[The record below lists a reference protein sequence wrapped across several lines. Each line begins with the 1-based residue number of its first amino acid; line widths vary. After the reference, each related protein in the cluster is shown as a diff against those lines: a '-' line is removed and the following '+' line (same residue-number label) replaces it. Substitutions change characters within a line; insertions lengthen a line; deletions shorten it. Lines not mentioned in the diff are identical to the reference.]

1 MIKIGLQFFGGRG
14 SSSGG
19 ENNGGGLPEKGKR
32 GLSRSSISKETDV
45 WSYRHN
51 KNNEPFVDA
60 MNSAAKKMSED
71 FPGLMDDVTEIN
83 AGTLKGAAARSVLG
97 YYGQGRVA
105 LNTNYTNVDKM
116 NKVYDEAVKE
126 GYHPSR
132 GNKSGTEAVM
142 YHEMGHALSDHVAK
156 KVGASNLDSASK
168 TIVDN
173 AYKSSKATGGTAKF
187 AGSISGYA
195 KESYAECVAEAVSD
209 WYCNGNKASKASK
222 AIMSELKKYK

>member
-1 MIKIGLQFFGGRG
+1 MIIKIWAN
-14 SSSGG
+14 SGT
-19 ENNGGGLPEKGKR
+19 NDSNGGAGLPESGK
-32 GLSRSSISKETDV
+32 GLSPASISKEVDV

-60 MNSAAKKMSED
+60 MNTAARRMSDD
-71 FPGLMDDVTEIN
+71 FPDLMNTVEQVN

-97 YYGQGRVA
+97 YYGGGRVA

-116 NKVYDEAVKE
+116 NNVYDAAVKS

-142 YHEMGHALSDHVAK
+142 YHEMGHALTDNVAK
-156 KVGASNLDSASK
+156 KMGVSNLDVASK
-168 TIVDN
+168 RIVDN
-173 AYKSSKATGGTAKF
+173 AYKANGGKGGTKAW
-187 AGSISGYA
+187 AGKVSGYA

-209 WYCNGNKASKASK
+209 WYCNGSKAKSQSK
-222 AIMSELKKYK
+222 AIMTELKKYK